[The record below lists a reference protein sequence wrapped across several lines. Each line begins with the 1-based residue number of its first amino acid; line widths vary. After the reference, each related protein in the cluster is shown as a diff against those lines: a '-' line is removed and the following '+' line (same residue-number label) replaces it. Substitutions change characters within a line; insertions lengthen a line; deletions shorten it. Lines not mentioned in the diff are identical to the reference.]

1 MQYFL
6 DHFFH
11 FLDQLKQL
19 LGGKKNKSKGYLDQ
33 LTRRHTQ
40 GSYSSFNELLD
51 AKGGHY
57 LQLHLVGGDEKRN
70 AERSLLIKN
79 YDEAQAARGDSRR
92 AHVTGSKEKPLKF
105 VEK

>member
-19 LGGKKNKSKGYLDQ
+19 LGGKENKGNGYLDQ

-40 GSYSSFNELLD
+40 GSYSSFIEMLD

-57 LQLHLVGGDEKRN
+57 PSLHLARGAEKRN
-70 AERSLLIKN
+70 AEIKLLIKN

-105 VEK
+105 VGK